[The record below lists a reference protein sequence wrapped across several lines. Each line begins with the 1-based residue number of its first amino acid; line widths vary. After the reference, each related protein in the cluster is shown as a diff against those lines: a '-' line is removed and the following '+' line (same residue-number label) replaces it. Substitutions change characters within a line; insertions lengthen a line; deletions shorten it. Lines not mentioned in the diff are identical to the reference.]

1 VNIAPVITP
10 RPVAVHKLLVLLAL
24 ALCAGC
30 GVSWYVGANPAAAAA
45 PLDATAPTSTTAPTV
60 TGRRLGGVYDAGF
73 QVGNGAT
80 FYTSG
85 TSGTVTVP
93 AGAYVTGIY
102 CHGSTDAG
110 SGSLTITPAGPAITD
125 AQAGPAIPVP
135 AGQPIT
141 IARPWLQ
148 GSPNELGVGSVI
160 VFSGTDAYFVTF
172 LAYGGT

>member
-1 VNIAPVITP
+1 
-10 RPVAVHKLLVLLAL
+10 LLILGLTLA
-24 ALCAGC
+24 AGC
-30 GVSWYVGANPAAAAA
+30 GASWYIGAA
-45 PLDATAPTSTTAPTV
+45 PSTQASQLDASGPAPTSTAAPV
-60 TGRRLGGVYDAGF
+60 EPHKLGGVYDAGY
-73 QVGNGAT
+73 QTGNGAT

-110 SGSLTITPAGPAITD
+110 SGSLTITPAGPLITD

-148 GSPNELGVGSVI
+148 GSANELGVGSVL
-160 VFSGTDAYFVTF
+160 VFSGTDSYLVTMVI
-172 LAYGGT
+172 YGGS